1 MKAILFAL
9 LVGLLMLG
17 CGDDIEVPKMIAC
30 DGCRKTISSSADDCP
45 NCGHPVADSVDAYK
59 EEPEPVPSKEEPLA
73 TNWVNGTG
81 KVYVTSYFVR
91 VGSYPKALSDL
102 KNPPNGIPPFVKRK
116 KDLED
121 PWGKEYVYK
130 YPGTN
135 NPRSFDLSTTTPD
148 GKVLG
153 NWDAN

>member
-1 MKAILFAL
+1 MSYNGSMNQPNDKPVLLTAARASRGFTLVEILIVLAL
-9 LVGLLMLG
+9 IGIIAGLAMSNLG
-17 CGDDIEVPKMIAC
+17 EIFGGGQEQAAQ
-30 DGCRKTISSSADDCP
+30 T
-45 NCGHPVADSVDAYK
+45 
-59 EEPEPVPSKEEPLA
+59 
-73 TNWVNGTG
+73 WVNSTG
-81 KVYVTSYFVR
+81 EAYVTSYFAR
-91 VGSYPKALSDL
+91 VGNYPKALSDL

-153 NWDAN
+153 NWDGI